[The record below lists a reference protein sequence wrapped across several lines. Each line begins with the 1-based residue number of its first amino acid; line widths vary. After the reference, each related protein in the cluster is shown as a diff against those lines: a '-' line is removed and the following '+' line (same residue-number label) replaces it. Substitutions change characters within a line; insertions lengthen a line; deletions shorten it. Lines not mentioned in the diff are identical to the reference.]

1 MVDQIVKI
9 DMVVKLDI
17 LKSHEFLYW
26 IYVRLLHEMK
36 IRRLKSP
43 QSKKSFE
50 HSIVQMDIHGAKTMV
65 YSWLKYAKKIFTKK
79 MIVKD

>member
-1 MVDQIVKI
+1 
-9 DMVVKLDI
+9 
-17 LKSHEFLYW
+17 
-26 IYVRLLHEMK
+26 MK